1 MTIFRS
7 YFDCFLPE
15 LRDFNYQLWVK
26 VIVIYKLVLPIMF
39 LIMYMMYREKYDEK
53 NNLIII
59 SNIILLIIGIEN
71 GIGVF
76 SWVISETFSLYNI
89 LFLILQCIIKFQNA
103 ASNTIDKET
112 TNEIHIYI
120 LFRNFNEKM
129 YISFSW
135 LNFATMIPAIFMLL
149 LITICTCQIKLFQS
163 LIKRNIRYQEDEI
176 FDEYNGEEG
185 FECSICMEE
194 LKQMEKYVEL
204 PCNHIFHYQCFG
216 KWRNYKQLCPVCRR
230 KIKNNEINKQFQQS
244 KNSDVEI

>member
-1 MTIFRS
+1 MCIK
-7 YFDCFLPE
+7 
-15 LRDFNYQLWVK
+15 Q
-26 VIVIYKLVLPIMF
+26 IQI
-39 LIMYMMYREKYDEK
+39 
-53 NNLIII
+53 LIII
-59 SNIILLIIGIEN
+59 YKCLYNVYSNYK
-71 GIGVF
+71 
-76 SWVISETFSLYNI
+76 VISLKLHKETFSLYNI

-103 ASNTIDKET
+103 ASNIIDKEA

-120 LFRNFNEKM
+120 LFRNFNEKI
-129 YISFSW
+129 YLSFSW

-204 PCNHIFHYQCFG
+204 AT
-216 KWRNYKQLCPVCRR
+216 L
-230 KIKNNEINKQFQQS
+230 QS
-244 KNSDVEI
+244 YL